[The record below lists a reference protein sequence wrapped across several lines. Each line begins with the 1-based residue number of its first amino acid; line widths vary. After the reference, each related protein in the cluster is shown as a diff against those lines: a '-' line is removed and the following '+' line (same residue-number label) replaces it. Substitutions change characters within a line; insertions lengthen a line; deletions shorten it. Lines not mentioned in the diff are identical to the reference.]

1 MDSLLALSRCKTAK
15 TFGDVILMFIIIIVI
30 IIIGAII
37 TTVYY
42 AIPVLLL
49 RGHIY

>member
-1 MDSLLALSRCKTAK
+1 
-15 TFGDVILMFIIIIVI
+15 MFIII

-49 RGHIY
+49 RGHIYW